1 MCVPISGRKRRD
13 LALALTLAK
22 DGRPKCIPLD
32 RDPRWV
38 GSPHGSDFPAALVR
52 FGACLGIEIR
62 ICDPHHPQQN
72 AFVERFHR
80 SYQEECLALHRP
92 HTLQEAREVTAVF
105 QEHYNGERPNQA
117 LSCGNQPPRTAFA
130 TLPQFPALPAQVDP
144 DRWLWS
150 WDDVHL

>member
-38 GSPHGSDFPAALVR
+38 GSPAGRDFPAALIR

-62 ICDPHHPQQN
+62 ICDPHHRQQN
-72 AFVERFHR
+72 AFVERSHR
-80 SYQEECLALHRP
+80 S
-92 HTLQEAREVTAVF
+92 
-105 QEHYNGERPNQA
+105 
-117 LSCGNQPPRTAFA
+117 
-130 TLPQFPALPAQVDP
+130 
-144 DRWLWS
+144 
-150 WDDVHL
+150 